1 MKILITGGSGFI
13 GKALCEYLLSQ
24 NHQLTIVSRTPE
36 KIQTLFDKSVSSI
49 KSIKSLDATDHFD
62 AIINLAGEPIA
73 DKRWSLKRKKVLL
86 SSRIGIT
93 RQIVDYIAKA
103 EIKPETLISAS
114 AIGYYGNQGD
124 TILDEKSG
132 FSDDF
137 AHQLCAEW
145 EHTANQAKKSGLRV
159 CLLRIGLV
167 IGKDGGFLKRMLLPF
182 KLSLGGRLGN
192 GQQWMSWIH
201 RDDLIE
207 MIDQL
212 LNNKDLT
219 GVFNG
224 TAPQPVT
231 NSEFTKTLAS
241 SLNRFAF
248 MHLPSIILKTG
259 LGEMSELLLGG
270 QRVIPKRFI
279 DNNFKFKYT
288 DLKTAIKSISV

>member
-24 NHQLTIVSRTPE
+24 NHQLTIVSRTPK
-36 KIQTLFDKSVSSI
+36 KIPPLFSKNVSSI
-49 KSIKSLDATDHFD
+49 ESITSLKPTDHFD

-73 DKRWSLKRKKVLL
+73 DKRWSLKRKKILL

-93 RQIVDYIAKA
+93 RQIIDYIANA
-103 EIKPETLISAS
+103 EIKPKTLISAS
-114 AIGYYGNQGD
+114 AIGFYGNQAD
-124 TILDEKSG
+124 QTLNETSEFK
-132 FSDDF
+132 DDF

-145 EHTANQAKKSGLRV
+145 EHTANQANKLGLRV
-159 CLLRIGLV
+159 CILRIGLV
-167 IGKDGGFLKRMLLPF
+167 IGKDGGFLSRMILPF
-182 KLSLGGRLGN
+182 KLGLGGRLGN

-201 RDDLIE
+201 RDDLIK
-207 MIDQL
+207 MIIHL
-212 LNNKDLT
+212 LNNQELS

-231 NSEFTKTLAS
+231 NNEFTKTLAS

-248 MHLPSIILKTG
+248 MHIPSIILKTG
-259 LGEMSELLLGG
+259 LGEMSRLLLGG

-288 DLKTAIKSISV
+288 ELKIALKAVL